1 MSNVRAEQ
9 KTELQSRMTDPGRSA
24 VARYR
29 ETVVGDVGLGR
40 WLAFE
45 LIVLA
50 TIGLPGALGFA
61 ARKLLYP
68 RLLGTV
74 GPGVAFGRNIALR
87 QPHKVRIGA
96 GCIFDDGAVL
106 DAKGTANQG
115 IQIGDFVMVGRNSVI
130 GCKEG
135 SIRIGD
141 RTNVGINCVVHSES
155 SVDIGA
161 NVLISSFCYILGGGR
176 HDFDRVDVPIIQQG
190 SSTRGVR
197 IEDNCWL
204 GAHVTVMDGVT
215 IGHDAVIGA
224 GAVVTKDVPPFA
236 IATGIP
242 ARVQRS
248 RLDG

>member
-9 KTELQSRMTDPGRSA
+9 KTDLQSRMTDPRRSA

-29 ETVVGDVGLGR
+29 ETVVGDVGPWR
-40 WLAFE
+40 WLLFE
-45 LIVLA
+45 LVVLVA
-50 TIGLPGALGFA
+50 SGLPGALGFA
-61 ARKLLYP
+61 ARKVLYP
-68 RLLGTV
+68 RLLGAV
-74 GPGVAFGRNIALR
+74 GAGVAFGRNIALR
-87 QPHKVRIGA
+87 QPHKVRVGA

-106 DAKGTANQG
+106 DAKGVANDG
-115 IQIGDFVMVGRNSVI
+115 IRIGDFVMVGRNSVI

-141 RTNVGINCVVHSES
+141 RTNVGINCVIHSES
-155 SVDIGA
+155 NVEIGS
-161 NVLISSFCYILGGGR
+161 NVLISSFCYVLGGGR

-197 IEDNCWL
+197 IEDNCWI
-204 GAHVTVMDGVT
+204 GAHVTIMDGVT
-215 IGHDAVIGA
+215 IGHDAVVGA
-224 GAVVTKDVPPFA
+224 GAVVTKDVPAFA

-248 RLDG
+248 RLDP